1 MIMFHV
7 NLISTSFLFL
17 PLIDLFT
24 KPQLVNEPKWH
35 VKIGKEKVR
44 GCCYKKGGEIKTTTT
59 TELLYKS

>member
-7 NLISTSFLFL
+7 NLISTSFIFL

-35 VKIGKEKVR
+35 VKIDKEKVR
-44 GCCYKKGGEIKTTTT
+44 GCCYKKRGRD
-59 TELLYKS
+59 